1 MVRVQLVEKLDYD
14 KLEKRIDKY
23 IEDAINSNRQ
33 FIKSLDQL
41 VIVGLSEDSMNEMV
55 FNIVKTS
62 EEDTYISRKITKFIK
77 ELLYSFRNSKE
88 NLGEKV
94 NSLKKQI
101 QEDNARLIA
110 LRNSTIKDI
119 KEIELSQRTNI
130 GLSLYKFQMN
140 AKSIEDIVSEFS
152 ANGLETNTKIVEHIL
167 KDGEKPL
174 VFPDNY
180 VFEVS
185 SVSNLVKNVLQ
196 QEKVGVI
203 SPNNILGSFYIP
215 NFHDEDGKLLPNN
228 DELKEQY
235 IKHVDALNDRFLYL
249 STNGISINDAK
260 NVLPC
265 GSLTN
270 LAFSVDAM
278 ELKDLIIKLI
288 KTKYASIQE
297 LYVFGKRLYEIA
309 KEKVPFIIA
318 EIDDFVPTLDEDF
331 VFMDEV
337 VEQIEDKDKD
347 EEDVVDIK
355 LSTNNIDDTILIS
368 SIMNRYQYSYKK
380 AKEVYDG
387 LVVVVPNFKKKL
399 MKAIIS
405 SNDVELETVMFNINA
420 NISLNALDKLSAY
433 ADILP
438 CDISSSDLTSFKTPS
453 SITYGERLSKEY
465 DNAFKCNTKLCN
477 IFEQKYGVR
486 KEDLVYFVM
495 NGNMINTLMHFN
507 GKSLRDFVISCEKN
521 NTDLEL
527 KEFAKNIC
535 YELNR
540 LEGAVLYSAT
550 LESQSGYLRQIEDEE
565 PQRLLGLK

>member
-33 FIKSLDQL
+33 FTQSLDQL
-41 VIVGLSEDSMNEMV
+41 VTIGLSEDSINEMV

-94 NSLKKQI
+94 RSLKTQI

-167 KDGEKPL
+167 KDSEKPL

-203 SPNNILGSFYIP
+203 SSNNILGSFYIP
-215 NFHDEDGKLLPNN
+215 NFHDKDGKVLPNN
-228 DELKEQY
+228 DELKQHY
-235 IKHVDALNDRFLYL
+235 IKNVDALNDMFLYL
-249 STNGISINDAK
+249 SANGISINDAK

-270 LAFSVDAM
+270 LVFSVDAM

-309 KEKVPFIIA
+309 KEKVPFIVA

-337 VEQIEDKDKD
+337 VEQIEDKDK
-347 EEDVVDIK
+347 EDIVDIK
-355 LSTNNIDDTILIS
+355 SSTNNIDDTILIS
-368 SIMNRYQYSYKK
+368 SIMNRYQYSYRK
-380 AKEVYDG
+380 AKEVYNE
-387 LVVVVPNFKKKL
+387 LVVTVPNFKKKL

-405 SNDVELETVMFNINA
+405 SNDVDLETVMFNINA
-420 NISLNALDKLSAY
+420 SISLNALDKLNAY

-453 SITYGERLSKEY
+453 SIKCGERLSKEY
-465 DNAFKCNTKLCN
+465 DNAFKYN
-477 IFEQKYGVR
+477 IELYNMFEQKYGVR

-495 NGNMINTLMHFN
+495 NGNMINTLMRFN
-507 GKSLRDFVISCEKN
+507 GKSLRNFIISCEKT

-527 KEFAKNIC
+527 KELARNIR

>member
-33 FIKSLDQL
+33 FTQSLDQL
-41 VIVGLSEDSMNEMV
+41 VTIGLSEDSINEMV
-55 FNIVKTS
+55 FNIVKTL
-62 EEDTYISRKITKFIK
+62 EEDTYISGKITKFIK

-94 NSLKKQI
+94 RSLKTQI

-140 AKSIEDIVSEFS
+140 AKSIENIVSEFS

-167 KDGEKPL
+167 KDDEKSL

-203 SPNNILGSFYIP
+203 SSNNILGSFYIP
-215 NFHDEDGKLLPNN
+215 NFHDKDGKVLPNN
-228 DELKEQY
+228 DELKQHY
-235 IKHVDALNDRFLYL
+235 IKHVDALNDMFLYL
-249 STNGISINDAK
+249 SANGISINDAK

-270 LAFSVDAM
+270 LVFSVDVM

-309 KEKVPFIIA
+309 KEKVPFIVA

-337 VEQIEDKDKD
+337 VEQIEDKDK
-347 EEDVVDIK
+347 EDVVDIK
-355 LSTNNIDDTILIS
+355 SSTNNIDDTILIS

-380 AKEVYDG
+380 AKEVYNE
-387 LVVVVPNFKKKL
+387 LVVTVPNFKKKL

-405 SNDVELETVMFNINA
+405 SNDVDLETVMFNINA
-420 NISLNALDKLSAY
+420 SISLNALDKLNAY

-453 SITYGERLSKEY
+453 SIKCGERLSKEY
-465 DNAFKCNTKLCN
+465 DNAFKYN
-477 IFEQKYGVR
+477 IELYNMFEQKYGVR

-495 NGNMINTLMHFN
+495 NGNMINTLMRFN
-507 GKSLRDFVISCEKN
+507 GKSLRNFIISCEKT

-527 KEFAKNIC
+527 KELARNIR

-550 LESQSGYLRQIEDEE
+550 LESQSGSLRQIEDEE
-565 PQRLLGLK
+565 PQRLLELK

>member
-94 NSLKKQI
+94 RSLKTQI

-167 KDGEKPL
+167 KDSEKPL

-203 SPNNILGSFYIP
+203 SSNNILGSFYIP
-215 NFHDEDGKLLPNN
+215 NFHDKDGKVLPNN
-228 DELKEQY
+228 DELKQHY
-235 IKHVDALNDRFLYL
+235 VKHVDALNDRFLYL
-249 STNGISINDAK
+249 SANGISINDAK

-270 LAFSVDAM
+270 LVFSVDAM

-309 KEKVPFIIA
+309 KEKVPFIVA

-337 VEQIEDKDKD
+337 VEQIEDKDK
-347 EEDVVDIK
+347 EDIVDIRS
-355 LSTNNIDDTILIS
+355 STNNIDDTILIS
-368 SIMNRYQYSYKK
+368 SIMNRYQYSYRK
-380 AKEVYDG
+380 AKEVYNE
-387 LVVVVPNFKKKL
+387 LVVTVPNFKKKL

-405 SNDVELETVMFNINA
+405 SNDVDLETVMFNINA
-420 NISLNALDKLSAY
+420 SISLNALDKLNAY

-453 SITYGERLSKEY
+453 SIKCGERLSKEY
-465 DNAFKCNTKLCN
+465 DNAFKYN
-477 IFEQKYGVR
+477 IELYNMFEQKYGVR

-495 NGNMINTLMHFN
+495 NGNMINTLMRFN
-507 GKSLRDFVISCEKN
+507 GKSLRNFIISCEKN

-527 KEFAKNIC
+527 KELARNIR

-550 LESQSGYLRQIEDEE
+550 LESQSGSLKQIEDEE
-565 PQRLLGLK
+565 PQRLLELK

>member
-33 FIKSLDQL
+33 FTQSLDQL
-41 VIVGLSEDSMNEMV
+41 VIVGLSEDSINEMV

-62 EEDTYISRKITKFIK
+62 EEDTYISGKITKFIK

-140 AKSIEDIVSEFS
+140 AKNIEDIVSEFS

-203 SPNNILGSFYIP
+203 SSNNILGSFYIP
-215 NFHDEDGKLLPNN
+215 NFHDKDGKVLPNN
-228 DELKEQY
+228 DELKQHY
-235 IKHVDALNDRFLYL
+235 VKHVDALNDRFLYL
-249 STNGISINDAK
+249 SANGISINDAK

-270 LAFSVDAM
+270 LVFSVDAM

-309 KEKVPFIIA
+309 KEKVPFIVA

-355 LSTNNIDDTILIS
+355 SSTNNIDDTILIS
-368 SIMNRYQYSYKK
+368 SIMNRYQYSYRK

-387 LVVVVPNFKKKL
+387 LVVTVPNFKKKL

-405 SNDVELETVMFNINA
+405 SNDAELETVMFNINA

-438 CDISSSDLTSFKTPS
+438 CDISSSDLTTFKTPS
-453 SITYGERLSKEY
+453 SITCGERLSKEY
-465 DNAFKCNTKLCN
+465 DNAFKYNTELCN
-477 IFEQKYGVR
+477 MFEQKYGVR

-495 NGNMINTLMHFN
+495 NGNMINTLMRFN

-527 KEFAKNIC
+527 KKFAKNIC

-565 PQRLLGLK
+565 PQRLLELK

>member
-41 VIVGLSEDSMNEMV
+41 VIVGLSEDSINEMV
-55 FNIVKTS
+55 FNIVKSS

-167 KDGEKPL
+167 KNGEKPL

-203 SPNNILGSFYIP
+203 SSNNIQGSFYIP
-215 NFHDEDGKLLPNN
+215 NFHDKDGKLLPNN
-228 DELKEQY
+228 DELKEHY
-235 IKHVDALNDRFLYL
+235 VKHVDALNDRFLYL

-260 NVLPC
+260 HVLPC

-270 LAFSVDAM
+270 LVFSVDAM

-337 VEQIEDKDKD
+337 VEQIEDKDK
-347 EEDVVDIK
+347 EDVVDIK
-355 LSTNNIDDTILIS
+355 SSTNNIDDTILIS
-368 SIMNRYQYSYKK
+368 SIMNRYQYSYRK
-380 AKEVYDG
+380 AKEVYNE
-387 LVVVVPNFKKKL
+387 LVVTVPNFKKKL

-405 SNDVELETVMFNINA
+405 SNDVDLETVIFNINA
-420 NISLNALDKLSAY
+420 SISLNALDKLNAY

-453 SITYGERLSKEY
+453 SIKCGERLSKEY
-465 DNAFKCNTKLCN
+465 DNAFKYNIELCN
-477 IFEQKYGVR
+477 MFEQKYGVR

-527 KEFAKNIC
+527 KELARNIR

-550 LESQSGYLRQIEDEE
+550 LESQSGSLRQIEDEK
-565 PQRLLGLK
+565 PQRLLELK

>member
-14 KLEKRIDKY
+14 KLEKRIYKY

-140 AKSIEDIVSEFS
+140 AKNIEDIVSEFS

-167 KDGEKPL
+167 KDGEKTL

-185 SVSNLVKNVLQ
+185 GVSNLVKNVLQ

-203 SPNNILGSFYIP
+203 SSNNIQGSFYIP
-215 NFHDEDGKLLPNN
+215 NFHDKDGKLLPNN
-228 DELKEQY
+228 DELKEHY
-235 IKHVDALNDRFLYL
+235 VKHVDALNDRFLYL

-260 NVLPC
+260 HVLPC

-270 LAFSVDAM
+270 LVFSVDAM

-318 EIDDFVPTLDEDF
+318 EIDDFVPTLDENF

-337 VEQIEDKDKD
+337 VEQIEDKDK
-347 EEDVVDIK
+347 EDVVDIK
-355 LSTNNIDDTILIS
+355 SSTNNIDDTILIS

-380 AKEVYDG
+380 AKEVYNE
-387 LVVVVPNFKKKL
+387 LVVTVPNFKKKL

-405 SNDVELETVMFNINA
+405 SNDVDLETVMFNINA
-420 NISLNALDKLSAY
+420 SISLNALDKLNAY

-453 SITYGERLSKEY
+453 SIKCGERLSKEY
-465 DNAFKCNTKLCN
+465 DNAFKYNIELCN
-477 IFEQKYGVR
+477 MFEQKYGVR

-495 NGNMINTLMHFN
+495 NGNMINTLMRFN
-507 GKSLRDFVISCEKN
+507 GKSLRNFIISCEKN

-527 KEFAKNIC
+527 KELARNIR

-550 LESQSGYLRQIEDEE
+550 LESQSGSLRQIEDEK
-565 PQRLLGLK
+565 PQRLLELK

>member
-33 FIKSLDQL
+33 FTQSLDQL
-41 VIVGLSEDSMNEMV
+41 ITIGLSEDSINETV

-94 NSLKKQI
+94 RSLKTQI

-140 AKSIEDIVSEFS
+140 AKSIDDIVSEFS

-167 KDGEKPL
+167 KDSEKPL

-203 SPNNILGSFYIP
+203 SSNNILGSFYIP
-215 NFHDEDGKLLPNN
+215 NFHDKDGKVLPNN
-228 DELKEQY
+228 DELKQHY
-235 IKHVDALNDRFLYL
+235 VKHVDALNDRFLYL
-249 STNGISINDAK
+249 SANEISINDAK

-270 LAFSVDAM
+270 LVFSVDAM

-309 KEKVPFIIA
+309 KEKVPFIVA

-337 VEQIEDKDKD
+337 VEQIEDKDK
-347 EEDVVDIK
+347 EDIVDIRS
-355 LSTNNIDDTILIS
+355 STNNIDDTILIS
-368 SIMNRYQYSYKK
+368 SIMNRYQYSYRK
-380 AKEVYDG
+380 AKEVYNE
-387 LVVVVPNFKKKL
+387 LVVTVPNFKKKL

-405 SNDVELETVMFNINA
+405 SNDVDLETVMFNINA
-420 NISLNALDKLSAY
+420 SISLNALDKLNAY

-453 SITYGERLSKEY
+453 SIKCGERLSKEY
-465 DNAFKCNTKLCN
+465 DNAFKYN
-477 IFEQKYGVR
+477 IELYNMFEQKYGVR

-495 NGNMINTLMHFN
+495 NGNMINTLMRFN
-507 GKSLRDFVISCEKN
+507 GKSLRNFIISCEKT

-527 KEFAKNIC
+527 KELARNIR

>member
-14 KLEKRIDKY
+14 KLEERIDKY

-33 FIKSLDQL
+33 FTQSLDQL
-41 VIVGLSEDSMNEMV
+41 ITIGLSEDSINETV
-55 FNIVKTS
+55 FNIVKSS
-62 EEDTYISRKITKFIK
+62 EEDTYISGKITKFIK

-94 NSLKKQI
+94 RSLKTQI

-167 KDGEKPL
+167 KDSEKPL

-203 SPNNILGSFYIP
+203 SSNNILGSFYIP
-215 NFHDEDGKLLPNN
+215 NFHDKDGKVLPNN
-228 DELKEQY
+228 DELKQHY
-235 IKHVDALNDRFLYL
+235 VKHVDALNDRFLYL
-249 STNGISINDAK
+249 SANGISINDAK

-270 LAFSVDAM
+270 LVFSVDAM

-309 KEKVPFIIA
+309 KEKVPFIVA

-337 VEQIEDKDKD
+337 VEQIEDKDK
-347 EEDVVDIK
+347 EDIVDIRS
-355 LSTNNIDDTILIS
+355 STNNIDDTILIS
-368 SIMNRYQYSYKK
+368 SIMNRYQYSYRK
-380 AKEVYDG
+380 AKEVYNE
-387 LVVVVPNFKKKL
+387 LVVTVPNFKKKL

-405 SNDVELETVMFNINA
+405 SNDVDLETVMFNINA
-420 NISLNALDKLSAY
+420 SISLNALDKLNAY

-453 SITYGERLSKEY
+453 SIKCGERLSKEY
-465 DNAFKCNTKLCN
+465 DNAFKYN
-477 IFEQKYGVR
+477 IELYNMFEQKYGVR

-495 NGNMINTLMHFN
+495 NGNMINTLMRFN
-507 GKSLRDFVISCEKN
+507 GKSLRNFIISCEKT

-527 KEFAKNIC
+527 KELARNIR

>member
-33 FIKSLDQL
+33 FTQSLDQL
-41 VIVGLSEDSMNEMV
+41 VTIGLSEDSINEMV
-55 FNIVKTS
+55 FNIVKTL

-94 NSLKKQI
+94 RSLKTQI

-140 AKSIEDIVSEFS
+140 AKSIDDIVSEFS

-167 KDGEKPL
+167 KDSEKPL

-196 QEKVGVI
+196 QENVGVI
-203 SPNNILGSFYIP
+203 SSNNILGSFYIP
-215 NFHDEDGKLLPNN
+215 NFHDKDGKVLPNN
-228 DELKEQY
+228 DELKQHY
-235 IKHVDALNDRFLYL
+235 VKHVDALNDRFLYL
-249 STNGISINDAK
+249 SANGISINDAK

-265 GSLTN
+265 GILTN
-270 LAFSVDAM
+270 LVFSVDAM

-309 KEKVPFIIA
+309 KEKVPFIVA

-337 VEQIEDKDKD
+337 VEQIEDKDK
-347 EEDVVDIK
+347 EDVVDIK
-355 LSTNNIDDTILIS
+355 SSTNNIDDTILIS
-368 SIMNRYQYSYKK
+368 SIMNRYQYSYRK
-380 AKEVYDG
+380 AKEVYNE
-387 LVVVVPNFKKKL
+387 LVVTVPNFKKKL

-405 SNDVELETVMFNINA
+405 SNDVDLETVMFNINA
-420 NISLNALDKLSAY
+420 SISLNALDKLNVY

-453 SITYGERLSKEY
+453 SINCGERLSKEY
-465 DNAFKCNTKLCN
+465 DNAFKYN
-477 IFEQKYGVR
+477 IELYNMFEQKYGVR

-495 NGNMINTLMHFN
+495 NGNMINTLMRFN
-507 GKSLRDFVISCEKN
+507 GKSLRDFIISCEKT

-527 KEFAKNIC
+527 KELARNIR

-565 PQRLLGLK
+565 PQRLLELK

>member
-33 FIKSLDQL
+33 FTQSLDQL
-41 VIVGLSEDSMNEMV
+41 VTIGLSEDSINEMV
-55 FNIVKTS
+55 FNIVKTL

-94 NSLKKQI
+94 RSLKTQI

-167 KDGEKPL
+167 KDSEKPL

-203 SPNNILGSFYIP
+203 SSNNILGSFYIP
-215 NFHDEDGKLLPNN
+215 NFHDKDGKVLPNN
-228 DELKEQY
+228 DELKQHY
-235 IKHVDALNDRFLYL
+235 VKHVDALNDRFLYL
-249 STNGISINDAK
+249 SANGISINDAK

-270 LAFSVDAM
+270 LVFSVDAM

-309 KEKVPFIIA
+309 KEKVPFIVA

-337 VEQIEDKDKD
+337 VEQIEDKDK
-347 EEDVVDIK
+347 EDVVDIK
-355 LSTNNIDDTILIS
+355 SSTNNIDDTILIS

-380 AKEVYDG
+380 AKEVYNE
-387 LVVVVPNFKKKL
+387 LVVTVPNFKKKL

-405 SNDVELETVMFNINA
+405 SNDVDLETVMFNINA
-420 NISLNALDKLSAY
+420 SISLNALDKLNAY

-453 SITYGERLSKEY
+453 SIKCGERLSKEY
-465 DNAFKCNTKLCN
+465 DNAFKYN
-477 IFEQKYGVR
+477 IELYNMFEQKYGVR

-507 GKSLRDFVISCEKN
+507 GKSLRNFIISCEKN

-527 KEFAKNIC
+527 KELARNIR

-550 LESQSGYLRQIEDEE
+550 LESQSGSLRQIEDEE
-565 PQRLLGLK
+565 PQRLLELK

>member
-33 FIKSLDQL
+33 FTQSLDQL
-41 VIVGLSEDSMNEMV
+41 VTTGLSEDSINEIV

-62 EEDTYISRKITKFIK
+62 EEDTYISGKITKFIK

-94 NSLKKQI
+94 RSLKTQI

-203 SPNNILGSFYIP
+203 SSNNILDSFYIP
-215 NFHDEDGKLLPNN
+215 NFHDKDGKLLPNN
-228 DELKEQY
+228 DELKQHY

-249 STNGISINDAK
+249 SANGISINDAK

-270 LAFSVDAM
+270 LVFSVDAM

-318 EIDDFVPTLDEDF
+318 EIDDFVPKLDEDF

-347 EEDVVDIK
+347 EKDVVDIK
-355 LSTNNIDDTILIS
+355 SSTNNIDDTILIS

-380 AKEVYDG
+380 AKEVYNE
-387 LVVVVPNFKKKL
+387 LVVTVPNFKKKL

-420 NISLNALDKLSAY
+420 SISLNALDKLSAY

-453 SITYGERLSKEY
+453 SIMCGERLSKEY
-465 DNAFKCNTKLCN
+465 DNAFKCNIELCN
-477 IFEQKYGVR
+477 MFEQKYGVR

-540 LEGAVLYSAT
+540 LEGSVLYSAT

-565 PQRLLGLK
+565 PQRLLELK

>member
-33 FIKSLDQL
+33 FTQSLDQL
-41 VIVGLSEDSMNEMV
+41 ITIGLSEDSINETV

-94 NSLKKQI
+94 RSLKTQI

-203 SPNNILGSFYIP
+203 SSNNILGSFYIP
-215 NFHDEDGKLLPNN
+215 NFHDKDGKVLPNN
-228 DELKEQY
+228 DELKQHY
-235 IKHVDALNDRFLYL
+235 IKNVDALNDMFLYL
-249 STNGISINDAK
+249 SANGISINDAK

-270 LAFSVDAM
+270 LVFSVDAM

-309 KEKVPFIIA
+309 KEKVPFIVA

-337 VEQIEDKDKD
+337 VEQIEDKDK
-347 EEDVVDIK
+347 EDIVDIRS
-355 LSTNNIDDTILIS
+355 STNNIDATILIS
-368 SIMNRYQYSYKK
+368 SIMNRYQYSYRK
-380 AKEVYDG
+380 AKEVYNE
-387 LVVVVPNFKKKL
+387 LVVTVPNFKKKL

-405 SNDVELETVMFNINA
+405 SNDVDLETVMFNINA
-420 NISLNALDKLSAY
+420 SISLNALDKLNAY

-453 SITYGERLSKEY
+453 SIKCGERLSKEY
-465 DNAFKCNTKLCN
+465 DNAFKYN
-477 IFEQKYGVR
+477 IELYNMFEQKYGVR

-495 NGNMINTLMHFN
+495 NGNMINTLMRFN
-507 GKSLRDFVISCEKN
+507 GKSLRNFIISCEKT

-527 KEFAKNIC
+527 KELARNIR

>member
-33 FIKSLDQL
+33 FTQSLDQL
-41 VIVGLSEDSMNEMV
+41 ITIGLSEDSINETV
-55 FNIVKTS
+55 FNIVKSS
-62 EEDTYISRKITKFIK
+62 EEDTYISGKITKFIK

-94 NSLKKQI
+94 RSLKTQI

-167 KDGEKPL
+167 KDSEKPL

-203 SPNNILGSFYIP
+203 SSNNILGSFYIP
-215 NFHDEDGKLLPNN
+215 NFHDKDGKVLPNN
-228 DELKEQY
+228 DELKQHY
-235 IKHVDALNDRFLYL
+235 VKHVDALNDRFLYL
-249 STNGISINDAK
+249 SANGISINDAK

-270 LAFSVDAM
+270 LVFSVDAM

-309 KEKVPFIIA
+309 KEKVPFIVA

-337 VEQIEDKDKD
+337 VEQIEDKDK
-347 EEDVVDIK
+347 EDVVDIK
-355 LSTNNIDDTILIS
+355 SSTNNIDDTILIS
-368 SIMNRYQYSYKK
+368 SIMNRYQYSYRK
-380 AKEVYDG
+380 AKEVYNE
-387 LVVVVPNFKKKL
+387 LVVTVPNFKKKL

-405 SNDVELETVMFNINA
+405 SNDVDLETVMFNINA
-420 NISLNALDKLSAY
+420 SISLNALDKLNAY

-438 CDISSSDLTSFKTPS
+438 CDILSSDLTSFKTPS
-453 SITYGERLSKEY
+453 SIKCGERLSKEY
-465 DNAFKCNTKLCN
+465 DNALKYN
-477 IFEQKYGVR
+477 IELYNMFEQKYGVR

-495 NGNMINTLMHFN
+495 NGNMINTLMRFN
-507 GKSLRDFVISCEKN
+507 GKSLRNFIISCEKT

-527 KEFAKNIC
+527 KELARNIR

>member
-203 SPNNILGSFYIP
+203 SSNNIQGSFYIP
-215 NFHDEDGKLLPNN
+215 NFHDKDGKVLPNN
-228 DELKEQY
+228 DELKQHY
-235 IKHVDALNDRFLYL
+235 VKHVDALNDRFLYL
-249 STNGISINDAK
+249 SANGISINDAK

-270 LAFSVDAM
+270 LVFSVDAM

-318 EIDDFVPTLDEDF
+318 EIDGFVPTLDEDF

-337 VEQIEDKDKD
+337 VEQIEDKDK
-347 EEDVVDIK
+347 EDVVDIK
-355 LSTNNIDDTILIS
+355 SSTNNIDDAILIS

-380 AKEVYDG
+380 AKEVYNE
-387 LVVVVPNFKKKL
+387 LVVTVPNFKKKL

-405 SNDVELETVMFNINA
+405 SNDVDLETVMFNINA
-420 NISLNALDKLSAY
+420 LDKLNAY

-453 SITYGERLSKEY
+453 SIKCGERLSKEY
-465 DNAFKCNTKLCN
+465 DNAFKYN
-477 IFEQKYGVR
+477 IELYNMFEQKYGVR

-507 GKSLRDFVISCEKN
+507 GKSLRNFIISCEKN

-527 KEFAKNIC
+527 KELARNIC

-550 LESQSGYLRQIEDEE
+550 LESQSGSLRQIEDEE
-565 PQRLLGLK
+565 PQRLLELK

>member
-14 KLEKRIDKY
+14 KLEKRIYKY

-140 AKSIEDIVSEFS
+140 AKNIEDIVSEFS
-152 ANGLETNTKIVEHIL
+152 ANGLETNTKIVAHIL
-167 KDGEKPL
+167 KDGEKTL

-185 SVSNLVKNVLQ
+185 GVSNLVKNVLQ

-203 SPNNILGSFYIP
+203 SSNNIQGSFYIP
-215 NFHDEDGKLLPNN
+215 NFHDKDGKLLPNN
-228 DELKEQY
+228 DELKEHY
-235 IKHVDALNDRFLYL
+235 VKHVDALNDRFLYL

-260 NVLPC
+260 HVLPC

-270 LAFSVDAM
+270 LVFSVDAM

-318 EIDDFVPTLDEDF
+318 EIDDFVPTLDENF

-337 VEQIEDKDKD
+337 VEQIEDKDK
-347 EEDVVDIK
+347 EDVVDIK
-355 LSTNNIDDTILIS
+355 SSTNNIDDTILIS

-380 AKEVYDG
+380 AKEVYNE
-387 LVVVVPNFKKKL
+387 LVVTVPNFKKKL

-405 SNDVELETVMFNINA
+405 SNDVDLETVMFNINA
-420 NISLNALDKLSAY
+420 SISLNALDKLNAY

-453 SITYGERLSKEY
+453 SIKCGERLSKEY
-465 DNAFKCNTKLCN
+465 DNAFKYNIELCN
-477 IFEQKYGVR
+477 MFEQKYGVR

-495 NGNMINTLMHFN
+495 NGNMINTLMRFN
-507 GKSLRDFVISCEKN
+507 GKSLRNFIISCEKN

-527 KEFAKNIC
+527 KELARNIR

-550 LESQSGYLRQIEDEE
+550 LESQSGSLRQIEDEK
-565 PQRLLGLK
+565 PQRLLELK

>member
-203 SPNNILGSFYIP
+203 SSNNIQGSFYIP
-215 NFHDEDGKLLPNN
+215 NFHDKDGKVLPNN
-228 DELKEQY
+228 DELKQHY
-235 IKHVDALNDRFLYL
+235 VKHVDALNDRFLYL
-249 STNGISINDAK
+249 SANGISINDAK

-270 LAFSVDAM
+270 LVFSVDAM

-309 KEKVPFIIA
+309 KEKVLFIVA
-318 EIDDFVPTLDEDF
+318 EIDGFVPTLDEDF

-337 VEQIEDKDKD
+337 VEQIEDKDK
-347 EEDVVDIK
+347 EDVVDIK
-355 LSTNNIDDTILIS
+355 SSTNNIDDAILIS

-380 AKEVYDG
+380 AKEVYNE
-387 LVVVVPNFKKKL
+387 LVVTVPNFKKKL

-405 SNDVELETVMFNINA
+405 SNDVDLETVMFNINA
-420 NISLNALDKLSAY
+420 SISLNALDKLNAY

-453 SITYGERLSKEY
+453 SIKCGERLSKEY
-465 DNAFKCNTKLCN
+465 DNAFKYN
-477 IFEQKYGVR
+477 IELYNMFEQKYGVR

-507 GKSLRDFVISCEKN
+507 GKSLRNFIISCEKN

-527 KEFAKNIC
+527 KELARNIC

-550 LESQSGYLRQIEDEE
+550 LESQSGSLRQIEDEE
-565 PQRLLGLK
+565 PQRLLELK